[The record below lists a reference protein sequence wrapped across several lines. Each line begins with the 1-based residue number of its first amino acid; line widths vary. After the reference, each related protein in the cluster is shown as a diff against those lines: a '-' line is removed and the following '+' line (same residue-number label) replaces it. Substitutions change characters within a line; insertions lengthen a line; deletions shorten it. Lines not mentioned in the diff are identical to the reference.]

1 MSCFH
6 SILSYLVRS
15 WKINTLF
22 VCVQHKRTGLYDY
35 KRAKNHTRRRPTFVD
50 IFKCGIVLV
59 PINIHRLHWL
69 LAVIFPQ
76 HHAIAIIDSLNG
88 DGSFEYA
95 MLLRYL
101 ADEHKA
107 RHGVAL
113 PGTWQRIYIKSSR
126 QTNGDDC
133 GVFVLMEADFLLAGE
148 PLTDFTASDAPLARR
163 YILSRILDGSIKTL

>member
-1 MSCFH
+1 MCLALSLMSCFH

-59 PINIHRLHWL
+59 PINIH
-69 LAVIFPQ
+69 
-76 HHAIAIIDSLNG
+76 
-88 DGSFEYA
+88 GSFEYA